1 MRLGCFI
8 GRGEKRT
15 IQAHWACFQVRISK
29 GATQIASLSLSPL
42 TNFNSP
48 PQDGAGLSST
58 TSSMSTPISVQ
69 LHPQASRH
77 ACAPSSSSSSS
88 ASPPSPLATTPF
100 FPQIDTIFPEQQHNH
115 HQQYCSRSSRGNPS
129 PLKQNATLQHTG
141 LQVDPNEYPLYSLSC
156 HAPQIRVITAKQ
168 YAELHERDSKTKLD
182 EKELFPWSHGAADV
196 ADSPAARYFG
206 FPNGKAAKTPK

>member
-1 MRLGCFI
+1 MLYWKRRKENNSGALGVFSSANFEGRDANCFS
-8 GRGEKRT
+8 
-15 IQAHWACFQVRISK
+15 F
-29 GATQIASLSLSPL
+29 LFSLSPL
-42 TNFNSP
+42 TTSKLL
-48 PQDGAGLSST
+48 QDGAGLSST
-58 TSSMSTPISVQ
+58 TPTMATPISVQ

-77 ACAPSSSSSSS
+77 ACAPSSSSSS

-115 HQQYCSRSSRGNPS
+115 QQQYSSRSSRGNSS